1 MTSVNEKRRLQ
12 KSKEFSEYVKETR
25 EYELLSEYKTVNEH
39 VKLRHNCGNEY
50 YVRPS
55 HFKTRGQRCK
65 MCTRKNERSKAKKKL
80 LNLMGKEYALLS
92 EYKNNKTKV
101 DIVHNECGFIYQV
114 TPDNFFFG
122 KRCPNCRT
130 SSKGEQLV
138 RSILDDNNIKY
149 KEQYRIEECKNKRVL
164 PFDFA
169 VFNEDDN
176 LVALIE
182 YQGSQHYIESSL
194 FGKESFKRTQTNDK
208 IKSDYCKNNN
218 INLITIPYWE
228 KNVEEFIRTKINI

>member
-12 KSKEFSEYVKETR
+12 KSKEFSEYVKETK

-50 YVRPS
+50 NVRPS
-55 HFKTRGQRCK
+55 HFKTRCQRCK

-80 LNLMGKEYALLS
+80 LDLMGKEYTLLS

-101 DIVHNECGFIYQV
+101 DIIHNECGFIYQV

-122 KRCPNCRT
+122 KRCPNCKT

-138 RSILDDNNIKY
+138 RSILDDNNIKH

-194 FGKESFKRTQTNDK
+194 FGKESFKQTQINDK